1 MLGDVCTPG
10 ELPMSQ
16 TKGFSIIIKSQREES
31 SIPTH
36 WRNANDRSAVES
48 ATHLKMQVGISMT
61 DNPSVGGLWL
71 LTGQL
76 G

>member
-36 WRNANDRSAVES
+36 WRNANDLQDTVNVHQTLES
-48 ATHLKMQVGISMT
+48 
-61 DNPSVGGLWL
+61 N
-71 LTGQL
+71 QL
-76 G
+76 